1 MTTIAYRDGILAGD
15 TRVTTEDLVS
25 PEKIR
30 KVFKLRN
37 GCLFAHCGDAE
48 EGELLKRS
56 IMRSGPMPK
65 LKDSDAICI
74 MPDGAVLFTEGLTW
88 SKIDAP
94 FIALGSGKQ
103 FAYGAMQ
110 VGASAADA
118 VRAACKLDKHSG
130 LPIQTVR
137 LTK

>member
-37 GCLFAHCGDAE
+37 GCLFAHSGDAE

-56 IMRSGPMPK
+56 IIKGGPMPK
-65 LKDSDAICI
+65 IKDSDAICV
-74 MPDGAVLFTEGLTW
+74 MPNGDILFTEGLTW
-88 SKIDAP
+88 TKIVAP
-94 FIALGSGKQ
+94 FVALGSGKQ

-110 VGASAADA
+110 YGASAADA
-118 VRAACKLDKHSG
+118 VRVACKLDKHSG